1 LNNDDSWTPEEIAR
15 ANERKK
21 EINDAVERK
30 KTLLELKKSKEAE
43 SGSWSISTW
52 LIVFAIALTVAS
64 SFGTRV
70 ENEFHQNHLY
80 VIVAWQAFIGS
91 LIIRTFVAIFKW
103 KSALGFL
110 GKMIA
115 MAILCIILFGLT
127 LCSLTLTGTL
137 RWWS

>member
-1 LNNDDSWTPEEIAR
+1 MNNNDSWTPEEIAR
-15 ANERKK
+15 ANERKR
-21 EINDAVERK
+21 EINEAVERK
-30 KTLLELKKSKEAE
+30 KTRLELKKSKDVE
-43 SGSWSISTW
+43 SGNWSISTW
-52 LIVFAIALTVAS
+52 LIVFTIVLAVAS
-64 SFGTRV
+64 SFGSRA

>member
-1 LNNDDSWTPEEIAR
+1 MNNDDSWTPEEIAR